1 MSNYKAPVLVKYL
14 RVKIEKVLFKGFKI
28 IGEES
33 DLDAAMR
40 IIQKINTK
48 ANPRYKAHRDDS
60 GWYLVDT
67 NPTQNILSGDLAT
80 KYIRIMNEG
89 QLYNIKINE
98 GETDFDAAFRMT
110 DQPNSRYKPQKD
122 SNGKWYLL
130 VQ

>member
-1 MSNYKAPVLVKYL
+1 MSNNKAPVEYL
-14 RVKIEKVLFKGFKI
+14 RVKIGNVFFNGFKFVK
-28 IGEES
+28 EES
-33 DLDAAMR
+33 DLEAVMR
-40 IIQKINTK
+40 IIEKINTK
-48 ANPRYKAHRDDS
+48 TNPRYKARKDDS

-89 QLYNIKINE
+89 QLYNNKINE
-98 GETDFDAAFRMT
+98 GETDFNAAFRMT
-110 DQPNSRYKPQKD
+110 YQSNGRYKPQKD